1 MRQFPPEGLDRDVHR
16 AGDVA
21 MSEFPPR
28 SYTEQLNRRAA
39 REPFVQFS
47 CGYLRDLPERRPP
60 WGHHQSLL
68 PPYASWV
75 AGCVRLDGWLDRSDP
90 ARRSAAGSME
100 SEPNVAITRQRS
112 YSPFQGRV
120 LRVVLPSSLLG

>member
-28 SYTEQLNRRAA
+28 SYTEQLNLRAA

-60 WGHHQSLL
+60 WGHHDGLL
-68 PPYASWV
+68 PTRAHHGYWLRQ
-75 AGCVRLDGWLDRSDP
+75 AGWPVRQKRSSSKVSGRVNGERP
-90 ARRSAAGSME
+90 G
-100 SEPNVAITRQRS
+100 VAITRQRVKS
-112 YSPFQGRV
+112 DLMQV
-120 LRVVLPSSLLG
+120 TEHSL